1 MKKAGEHKLSI
12 FMRYILTC
20 GIILLCAFVITILVF
35 LYYINSATKSYGEKL
50 QTQCRYTSERIAQ
63 QIGVLENQC
72 NTPFHLTSA
81 NYASE
86 YLTELRNSS
95 TSTANRLAYQR
106 SFQSVASLIHIN
118 NSDVYSIYSYN
129 TELDQLIWE
138 RRATAY
144 PPVIEK
150 AFWQEKLDDANGATT
165 FLGAKHLS
173 DGSRVFIV
181 GRALR
186 DITGKYPNAHIGYFL
201 ITEELSRLQA
211 LCSTMLILDSQQY
224 LIADESGIIV
234 SADDDTL
241 IDANL
246 KDLLDST
253 TYKELFAQTLSEAK
267 IVGESSL
274 LFAAPITGTPWYIV
288 TSVSKTDIT
297 NNLYHTAFLA
307 LGMIL
312 VIFAAISAVAA
323 YLFYASVSTPMNR
336 LIRSIQASGI
346 PLQSAEHTNEIGF
359 LSSSYD
365 QLVDIIEGLQ
375 FDNYFALLGRKQLEV
390 ELLQAQINPHFLYNT
405 LESIRMM
412 AEIRGDS
419 ESAEMTLSLSKI
431 LRYSIGSEERISS
444 IREEIAIIEEYVFLQ
459 KIRLDNLESVRIN
472 IPKDY
477 YDILIPKLT
486 LQPIVENAII
496 HGLANVQSHGIIDI
510 SCAKHA
516 ESITI
521 SVSDNGEGIQPE
533 LLQELNEKLSGAEES
548 SGGGIGIQNVNR
560 RLKLLYGS
568 LCGVRISS
576 TIGVGTTVF
585 IELPLQERS
594 KL

>member
-1 MKKAGEHKLSI
+1 
-12 FMRYILTC
+12 
-20 GIILLCAFVITILVF
+20 
-35 LYYINSATKSYGEKL
+35 
-50 QTQCRYTSERIAQ
+50 
-63 QIGVLENQC
+63 
-72 NTPFHLTSA
+72 
-81 NYASE
+81 
-86 YLTELRNSS
+86 
-95 TSTANRLAYQR
+95 
-106 SFQSVASLIHIN
+106 
-118 NSDVYSIYSYN
+118 
-129 TELDQLIWE
+129 
-138 RRATAY
+138 
-144 PPVIEK
+144 
-150 AFWQEKLDDANGATT
+150 
-165 FLGAKHLS
+165 
-173 DGSRVFIV
+173 
-181 GRALR
+181 
-186 DITGKYPNAHIGYFL
+186 
-201 ITEELSRLQA
+201 
-211 LCSTMLILDSQQY
+211 
-224 LIADESGIIV
+224 
-234 SADDDTL
+234 
-241 IDANL
+241 
-246 KDLLDST
+246 
-253 TYKELFAQTLSEAK
+253 
-267 IVGESSL
+267 
-274 LFAAPITGTPWYIV
+274 
-288 TSVSKTDIT
+288 
-297 NNLYHTAFLA
+297 
-307 LGMIL
+307 
-312 VIFAAISAVAA
+312 
-323 YLFYASVSTPMNR
+323 MNR